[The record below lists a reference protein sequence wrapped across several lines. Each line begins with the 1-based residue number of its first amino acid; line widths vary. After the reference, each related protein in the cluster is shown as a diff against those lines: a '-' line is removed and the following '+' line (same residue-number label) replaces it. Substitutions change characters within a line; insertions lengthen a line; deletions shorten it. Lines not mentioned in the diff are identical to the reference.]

1 MYIKHERQCLNTFP
15 NTSKIIVLST
25 LFLVFGIVAKL
36 NFLGLIYYVIL
47 RALLNKITQDTIC
60 NRTIHCLVI
69 QRVCLFEAII
79 KADVDESINLA
90 NMHMHYMPTMLVQT
104 LWKHVQHEALTS
116 SSLSCCSKSSS
127 KVLAEDAPPG
137 KNLRRICWAKKVKN
151 KASCKRMTWCSL
163 KVTVIHITKTFP
175 ESLMTG
181 FSKFSNQSRIL
192 GSNSSVHELSKP

>member
-15 NTSKIIVLST
+15 NTSKIIILST

-36 NFLGLIYYVIL
+36 NFLGLIYYIIL

-104 LWKHVQHEALTS
+104 L
-116 SSLSCCSKSSS
+116 
-127 KVLAEDAPPG
+127 
-137 KNLRRICWAKKVKN
+137 
-151 KASCKRMTWCSL
+151 
-163 KVTVIHITKTFP
+163 
-175 ESLMTG
+175 
-181 FSKFSNQSRIL
+181 
-192 GSNSSVHELSKP
+192 